1 MRPIRLLAA
10 MATAAVL
17 AVSGRPATAEQVCQK
32 WDLDVTCKATPGRV
46 TIGDPFTATVSV
58 KNTGDV
64 PLANVTIQIRGD
76 LGAHVPVGQPSP
88 VSTVVE
94 RLEPGET
101 KELSGTFLCDTG
113 GVCRI
118 LGGARDLIG
127 WAAAN
132 CACTVEVV
140 GLPAIGS
147 SMTDMDMKGEEKG
160 VFVVGEEFQYVL
172 EIKDDGGSSVTPDLK
187 VVFSLPK
194 ELEFVGRRGDPGRDG
209 HGAGPERGDH
219 GLRARAERDAADRDP
234 REGPRR
240 ADEQPRPDA
249 RRDPDH
255 RRRRRGRRD
264 RVDDDQD

>member
-1 MRPIRLLAA
+1 MVTRPVA
-10 MATAAVL
+10 
-17 AVSGRPATAEQVCQK
+17 AEQVCQK
-32 WDLDVTCKATPGRV
+32 WDLDVSCKATPGRV

-64 PLANVTIQIRGD
+64 PLAKVTIQIRGD
-76 LGAHVPVGQPSP
+76 LGAHVPAGQPSP
-88 VSTVVE
+88 VSTTIE

-147 SMTDMDMKGEEKG
+147 SMTDQDTKGVDKG
-160 VFVVGEEFQYVL
+160 VFLVGEENQYLL
-172 EIKDDGGSSVTPDLK
+172 EVKNDGGSSVTPDLK

-194 ELEFVGRRGDPGRDG
+194 ELEFVGGEATRDVKVTG
-209 HGAGPERGDH
+209 QGQSAETSGFALAPDET
-219 GLRARAERDAADRDP
+219 LRIVIRVKALAVPPSNLVQARAVIQTTGGVP
-234 REGPRR
+234 L
-240 ADEQPRPDA
+240 ADESESTTIK
-249 RRDPDH
+249 
-255 RRRRRGRRD
+255 
-264 RVDDDQD
+264 

>member
-1 MRPIRLLAA
+1 MRPFRLLAA
-10 MATAAVL
+10 VATAAVL

-88 VSTVVE
+88 VSTLIE

-160 VFVVGEEFQYVL
+160 VFLVGEEFQYVL

-187 VVFSLPK
+187 VVVSLPK
-194 ELEFVGRRGDPGRDG
+194 ELEFVGGEATRDVKVTG
-209 HGAGPERGDH
+209 QGQSAETTGFALAPNET
-219 GLRARAERDAADRDP
+219 LRIAIRVKALSAPTSNLVQTRAVIQTTGGVAV
-234 REGPRR
+234 
-240 ADEQPRPDA
+240 ADESESTTIK
-249 RRDPDH
+249 
-255 RRRRRGRRD
+255 
-264 RVDDDQD
+264 